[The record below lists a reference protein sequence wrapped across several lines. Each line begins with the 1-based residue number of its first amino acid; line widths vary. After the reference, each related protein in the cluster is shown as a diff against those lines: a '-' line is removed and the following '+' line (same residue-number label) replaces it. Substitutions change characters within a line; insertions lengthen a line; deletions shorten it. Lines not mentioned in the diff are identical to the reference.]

1 MKCDYLK
8 TADRFHRAAET
19 HTVVRVFLSVITGGE
34 SDQILKQCFSE
45 QHLTVFLPRPNIKII
60 IMPARTPLTS
70 CSCVNVAAADTITI
84 THMCCMM
91 AGNISQNKHGSRSCA
106 VLLLA

>member
-8 TADRFHRAAET
+8 TADRFHSATET

-45 QHLTVFLPRPNIKII
+45 QITVFLPRPNIKII
-60 IMPARTPLTS
+60 IMPARTPLTF
-70 CSCVNVAAADTITI
+70 CSCVNVAAADAITI
-84 THMCCMM
+84 TH
-91 AGNISQNKHGSRSCA
+91 
-106 VLLLA
+106 VLHDGW